1 MKETMVHMKLKDDK
15 KKKRKNN
22 TLVES
27 NIQTTVSFA
36 NFTNWNNY
44 KNISASK
51 QRITTTVSP
60 ITSNIHLFL
69 TNSTNRNNSN
79 RSRSNNATTINSDNN
94 SNTTTINRDKNSVND
109 NIVSGAMPTIYSNK
123 RNNNSNPCLSSTVI
137 NNCSTL
143 TYPIKK
149 YQWFKLIIAI
159 IYIVFY

>member
-69 TNSTNRNNSN
+69 TKA
-79 RSRSNNATTINSDNN
+79 ATTETTATEAETTMPLPSTV
-94 SNTTTINRDKNSVND
+94 TTTVTVTVATTTKI
-109 NIVSGAMPTIYSNK
+109 P
-123 RNNNSNPCLSSTVI
+123 LS
-137 NNCSTL
+137 
-143 TYPIKK
+143 
-149 YQWFKLIIAI
+149 
-159 IYIVFY
+159 